1 MRFVAGRVLKMHI
14 SNTQIQKALELSL
27 HRVHVV
33 HPAGSCDSASQPD
46 RLTLSRKATEVQQIK
61 QALDAMPNTREGVV
75 RDLSRKLQAGDYK
88 VDEQEL
94 AGKMLDAAR
103 QGRII

>member
-1 MRFVAGRVLKMHI
+1 MHI
-14 SNTQIQKALELSL
+14 STAQIQKALELSL
-27 HRVHVV
+27 NRVQIVR
-33 HPAGSCDSASQPD
+33 PAGSCGGASQPD

-61 QALDAMPNTREGVV
+61 QALAAMPSTREGVV

-88 VDEQEL
+88 VNEQDL

-103 QGRII
+103 QGRINL